1 MDYEVWNQKETDG
14 TYTLVVDG
22 ETFKTPLDRT
32 RDIDAL
38 TETVDSF
45 IYCNTLGME
54 NTESTFIVKL
64 SGEEKPLGIIIDIYE
79 NGTEE
84 EPTETTTLLFDDFLD
99 TEEFIDPAG
108 GHGLSSHV

>member
-1 MDYEVWNQKETDG
+1 MDYEVWNQKESDG
-14 TYTLVVDG
+14 TYSLVVDG
-22 ETFKTPLDRT
+22 EIFKTPLVRSL
-32 RDIDAL
+32 DIDAL

-45 IYCNTLGME
+45 IFCNTLGME
-54 NTESTFIVKL
+54 NTESTFIVQL

-84 EPTETTTLLFDDFLD
+84 EPTETTNYMFNDFVD